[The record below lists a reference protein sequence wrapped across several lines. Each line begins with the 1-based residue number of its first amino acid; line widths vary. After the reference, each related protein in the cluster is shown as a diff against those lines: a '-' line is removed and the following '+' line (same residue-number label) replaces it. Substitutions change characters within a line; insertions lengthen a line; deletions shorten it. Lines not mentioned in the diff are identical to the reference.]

1 MWKFPRTRRT
11 LRALIPAAPLALTVG
26 VLPAYAVAAPTPAS
40 VPLKCST
47 ADGPYQRQV
56 EELLG
61 LEADGSQSPEDCLA
75 IQRYQESQLIVPA
88 DGSAGPI
95 TYTALYWEWAQN
107 YPEQLRGCPERKGRV
122 ACVDLGH
129 QIMWVALDGKVAF
142 TPVAIRSGR
151 AELPTRT
158 GWFRVERRKQ
168 DDWSTL
174 YNSPMTF
181 SQYFSGGQAIHGVYN
196 NLYEGPGSHGCVNL
210 RHADAKRLW
219 TVLQQG
225 DAVYVW
231 GAKPGSPTR

>member
-1 MWKFPRTRRT
+1 MWKFPRARRT

-26 VLPAYAVAAPTPAS
+26 VLPAYGVAVAAPTPGSA
-40 VPLKCST
+40 PLKCST
-47 ADGPYQRQV
+47 ADGPYQREV
-56 EELLG
+56 EELMG
-61 LEADGSQSPEDCLA
+61 LEADGSQSPADCLA

-107 YPEQLRGCPERKGRV
+107 YPEKLRGCPQRMGRV

-129 QIMWVALDGKVAF
+129 QIMWVALDGKVVF

-158 GWFRVERRKQ
+158 GWFHVEWRKQ

-196 NLYEGPGSHGCVNL
+196 NLYEGSGSHGCVNL
-210 RHADAKRLW
+210 RHEDAKRLW
-219 TVLQQG
+219 TALQQG

-231 GAKPGSPTR
+231 GRKPGA